1 MKKFSVLLFVI
12 GIIVTI
18 GLIIYFRSV
27 VNPVDSDS
35 MVIDRSGNQVSRWP
49 IFIGIIFTFVG
60 AVFYYVSH
68 YEKKKGK

>member
-1 MKKFSVLLFVI
+1 MKKFSVLLFVV

-49 IFIGIIFTFVG
+49 IFIGIIFTFGG

>member
-1 MKKFSVLLFVI
+1 MKKVSVILLIV

-18 GLIIYFRSV
+18 GLIVYYKSQ

-35 MVIDRSGNQVSRWP
+35 MAIDGNGFQTSRWP

-60 AVFYYVSH
+60 GLFYYVSH
-68 YEKKKGK
+68 SEKKAK